1 MIYECPKSGHK
12 RKVWSWGSPC
22 ESTFSRQIQ
31 ASSFS
36 HQAGEVTIVSSK
48 LLRSLSLAV
57 LLSFFAPMLLM
68 SGSLASTWLLTCIPG
83 LGSIGQIPTN
93 MLLDFLDTFGGGCAI
108 QGMLT
113 IGLVCGFVGALFDIY
128 VFYSFRMQKGN

>member
-1 MIYECPKSGHK
+1 MSLN
-12 RKVWSWGSPC
+12 
-22 ESTFSRQIQ
+22 F
-31 ASSFS
+31 
-36 HQAGEVTIVSSK
+36 
-48 LLRSLSLAV
+48 LRSLSLTV

-83 LGSIGQIPTN
+83 LNSIGQIPTN
-93 MLLDFLDTFGGGCAI
+93 MLLTFLDTFGGGCAV

-128 VFYSFRMQKGN
+128 VFYSFRTQKGS

>member
-1 MIYECPKSGHK
+1 MSAQNLARP
-12 RKVWSWGSPC
+12 
-22 ESTFSRQIQ
+22 IQ

-48 LLRSLSLAV
+48 LLRSLSLAAI
-57 LLSFFAPMLLM
+57 LSFFAPMLLM

-93 MLLDFLDTFGGGCAI
+93 ILLDVLDTFGGGCAI

-113 IGLVCGFVGALFDIY
+113 IALVCCFVGALFDIY